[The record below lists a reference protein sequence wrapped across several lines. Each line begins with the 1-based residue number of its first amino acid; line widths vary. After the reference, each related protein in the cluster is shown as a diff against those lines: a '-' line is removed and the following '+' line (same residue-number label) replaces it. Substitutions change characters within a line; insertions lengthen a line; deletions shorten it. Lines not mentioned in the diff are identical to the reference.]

1 MEMYGIIVQNVN
13 KKSPIEYYFAAIFN
27 RRYSGVITDYIS
39 FRLIFTKY
47 PNAAAV
53 KNIIKL

>member
-27 RRYSGVITDYIS
+27 RRYSGVI
-39 FRLIFTKY
+39 
-47 PNAAAV
+47 
-53 KNIIKL
+53 